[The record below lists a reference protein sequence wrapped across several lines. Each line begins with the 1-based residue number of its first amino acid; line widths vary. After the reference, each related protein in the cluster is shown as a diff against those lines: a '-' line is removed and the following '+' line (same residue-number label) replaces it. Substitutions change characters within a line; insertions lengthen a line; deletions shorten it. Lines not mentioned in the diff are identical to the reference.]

1 LATSHVLS
9 TDRFYTKKHEWVS
22 VVDDL
27 GTVGISNHAQEA
39 LGDVVFVQLP
49 EVDDKVNIVAID
61 VVVVVVVV
69 VVVIFWQRC
78 LCSTSES

>member
-1 LATSHVLS
+1 M
-9 TDRFYTKKHEWVS
+9 S

-49 EVDDKVNIVAID
+49 EVDDKVKTVVIEVVVIEVVVID
-61 VVVVVVVV
+61 VVFVVVVVV
-69 VVVIFWQRC
+69 VVVIFWRRR
-78 LCSTSES
+78 LCSASGS